1 MRASGLR
8 GQAASG
14 SQRNRGGVT
23 DSEGAAPR
31 IASVSTKDGA
41 AKGVAWTKVVLF
53 GSSRLAGLGKSAGK
67 SVREFKEE
75 LHKDDEQPAE
85 KTAADADAADDKK

>member
-1 MRASGLR
+1 MFGLSM
-8 GQAASG
+8 GEMLIIL
-14 SQRNRGGVT
+14 VV
-23 DSEGAAPR
+23 
-31 IASVSTKDGA
+31 I
-41 AKGVAWTKVVLF
+41 VVLF

-75 LHKDDEQPAE
+75 LHKDDEQPTE

>member
-1 MRASGLR
+1 MFGLSM
-8 GQAASG
+8 GEMLIIL
-14 SQRNRGGVT
+14 V
-23 DSEGAAPR
+23 
-31 IASVSTKDGA
+31 V
-41 AKGVAWTKVVLF
+41 VVVLF

-85 KTAADADAADDKK
+85 KTAADADVADDKK

>member
-1 MRASGLR
+1 MFGLSM
-8 GQAASG
+8 GEMLIIL
-14 SQRNRGGVT
+14 V
-23 DSEGAAPR
+23 
-31 IASVSTKDGA
+31 V
-41 AKGVAWTKVVLF
+41 VVVLF

-85 KTAADADAADDKK
+85 KTSADADAADDKK